1 MQLYLADVVPA
12 SVQASFPGV
21 HMALPVCHCGI
32 CNAVHAQQ
40 KTVLPQVLS
49 CGPRQ
54 LMNISTSLPSRPA
67 VELNSSAEEWKSSQ
81 SKKSQRSACKALQ

>member
-1 MQLYLADVVPA
+1 MQLCLADVVPA
-12 SVQASFPGV
+12 SVQASLPGV
-21 HMALPVCHCGI
+21 HMALPVRHCGI

-54 LMNISTSLPSRPA
+54 LMNISMSIPSRPA
-67 VELNSSAEEWKSSQ
+67 VELSSAEGWKSSQ
-81 SKKSQRSACKALQ
+81 SKEDQRSACKALQ